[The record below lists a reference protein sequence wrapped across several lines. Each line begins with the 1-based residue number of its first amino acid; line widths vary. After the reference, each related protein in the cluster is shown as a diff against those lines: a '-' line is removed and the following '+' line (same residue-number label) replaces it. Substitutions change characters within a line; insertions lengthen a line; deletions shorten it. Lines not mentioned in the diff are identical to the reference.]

1 MSDFRV
7 ATRYAK
13 SLLELSRDNKILEKI
28 YEDMVLIDDTCDQ
41 SRELALV
48 LKSPIIVHYKKNQI
62 LKAIFGKKVNDLT
75 LSFFELI
82 GRKGRE
88 KVFHQIAKEFRQQ
101 YLLLKG
107 IEKVSV
113 TTTFPLDEKIRK
125 EIKDIAKSISKKDPQ
140 LSEVVDD
147 AIIGGVILSI
157 GSRRIDASVKT
168 KLKKIQKELTK

>member
-7 ATRYAK
+7 ASRYAK
-13 SLLELSRDNKILEKI
+13 SLLELSREMNILEKI
-28 YEDMVLIDDTCDQ
+28 YEDMVLIDETCDQ

-48 LKSPIIVHYKKNQI
+48 LKSPIIIHYKKNQI
-62 LKAIFGKKVNDLT
+62 LKAVFGKKVNDLT
-75 LSFFELI
+75 ISFFKLI

-88 KVFHQIAKEFRQQ
+88 NVFHQITKEFRRE
-101 YLLLKG
+101 YLEFKG

-113 TTTFPLDEKIRK
+113 TTTFPLDEKLRK
-125 EIKDIAKSISKKDPQ
+125 EIKSIAKAISKKEPQ

-147 AIIGGVILSI
+147 KILGGVILNI

-168 KLKKIQKELTK
+168 KLNKLEKELKK